1 MPVTAI
7 TGSASGIGAATSTM
21 LQAAGHR
28 VIGIDLRGAQVCAD
42 LSTPEGRAHAVQA
55 VLDESGGVLDSLVLC
70 AGLGSDFTPAAKV
83 VSVNYFGAVELLDG
97 LLPAL
102 RSAGTSPSTSR
113 NAAAVVVSSVAST
126 QLSWEKNPLARALA
140 AGDEQAVAAV
150 LDSFGERAS
159 HVAYAGSK
167 NALTVAVRQR
177 VAAWAQA
184 GVRINAVAPGAVMT
198 PLLQR
203 GLDDP
208 RIGPLIRD
216 FVAPIARRAEPAE
229 IASLIGYLLSEQAA
243 YIHGAQIV
251 IDGGIDALARPT
263 AF

>member
-7 TGSASGIGAATSTM
+7 TGSASGIGAATSAM

-28 VIGIDLRGAQVCAD
+28 IIGIDLRDAQVIAD
-42 LSTPEGRAHAVQA
+42 LSTREGRAHAVQA
-55 VLDESGGVLDSLVLC
+55 VLDACGGALDSLVLC
-70 AGLGSDFTPAAKV
+70 AGLGADFVPAGKV
-83 VSVNYFGAVELLDG
+83 VSVNYFGAVDLLDG
-97 LLPAL
+97 LLPTLAT
-102 RSAGTSPSTSR
+102 RADAAHHP
-113 NAAAVVVSSVAST
+113 AAVVVSSVAST
-126 QLSWEKNPLARALA
+126 QLTWAQNPLAPALA
-140 AGDEQAVAAV
+140 AGDESAAATA
-150 LDSFGERAS
+150 LDAFGARAG

-177 VAAWAQA
+177 AAAWAQA
-184 GVRINAVAPGAVMT
+184 GVRINTVAPGAVMT

-229 IASLIGYLLSEQAA
+229 IAALIGYLLSDQAA
-243 YIHGAQIV
+243 YIHGAQMV
-251 IDGGIDALARPT
+251 IDGGIDAVARPT

>member
-1 MPVTAI
+1 
-7 TGSASGIGAATSTM
+7 
-21 LQAAGHR
+21 
-28 VIGIDLRGAQVCAD
+28 
-42 LSTPEGRAHAVQA
+42 
-55 VLDESGGVLDSLVLC
+55 
-70 AGLGSDFTPAAKV
+70 
-83 VSVNYFGAVELLDG
+83 

-102 RSAGTSPSTSR
+102 RSASGTPR

-126 QLSWEKNPLARALA
+126 QLSWEQNPLARALA
-140 AGDEQAVAAV
+140 ASDERVVAAV
-150 LDSFGERAS
+150 LDSFGERAG

-251 IDGGIDALARPT
+251 IDGGIDAAARPT

>member
-1 MPVTAI
+1 MRVTAI
-7 TGSASGIGAATSTM
+7 TGSASGIGAATSAM

-28 VIGIDLRGAQVCAD
+28 IIGIDLRGTQVNAD
-42 LSTPEGRAHAVQA
+42 LSTPDGRAHAVQA
-55 VLDESGGVLDSLVLC
+55 VLDECGGTLDSLVLC
-70 AGLGSDFTPAAKV
+70 AGLGSDFSPASTV
-83 VSVNYFGAVELLDG
+83 VSVNYFGAVQLLDG

-102 RSAGTSPSTSR
+102 SSACRAGRP
-113 NAAAVVVSSVAST
+113 AAAVAVSSVAST
-126 QLSWEKNPLARALA
+126 QLSWETNPLAGALS
-140 AGDEQAVAAV
+140 AGDEGAVAAV
-150 LDSFGERAS
+150 LDSFGERAG

-167 NALTVAVRQR
+167 NALTVAVRRR
-177 VAAWAQA
+177 VASWAQA
-184 GVRINAVAPGAVMT
+184 GVRLNAVAPGAVTT

-243 YIHGAQIV
+243 YIHGAQLV
-251 IDGGIDALARPT
+251 IDGGIDAAARPT

>member
-7 TGSASGIGAATSTM
+7 SGSASGIGAATSAM

-70 AGLGSDFTPAAKV
+70 AGLSSDSTPPAKV
-83 VSVNYFGAVELLDG
+83 VSVNYFGAVELLDS

-102 RSAGTSPSTSR
+102 GRSSGAPGH
-113 NAAAVVVSSVAST
+113 AAAVVVSSVAST
-126 QLSWEKNPLARALA
+126 HLSWDKNPLATVLS
-140 AGDEQAVAAV
+140 AGDESAVAAV
-150 LDSFGERAS
+150 LDSFGARAGF
-159 HVAYAGSK
+159 VAYAGSK

-177 VAAWAQA
+177 VGAWAQA
-184 GVRINAVAPGAVMT
+184 GVRLNTVAPGVVMT

-208 RIGPLIRD
+208 KIGPLIRD
-216 FVAPIARRAEPAE
+216 FVAPIARRAEPSE
-229 IASLIGYLLSEQAA
+229 IASLISFLLSEQAA
-243 YIHGAQIV
+243 YIHGAQMV
-251 IDGGIDALARPT
+251 IDGGIDAATRPT
-263 AF
+263 VF

>member
-1 MPVTAI
+1 MPITAI
-7 TGSASGIGAATSTM
+7 SGSASGIGAATSAM

-28 VIGIDLRGAQVCAD
+28 VIGIDLRGAQVNAD

-102 RSAGTSPSTSR
+102 GNAGRASGAPR

-126 QLSWEKNPLARALA
+126 QLNWEQNPLAKALS
-140 AGDEQAVAAV
+140 AGDENAVAAV
-150 LDSFGERAS
+150 LDSFGARAGN
-159 HVAYAGSK
+159 VAYAGAK

-177 VAAWAQA
+177 VGVWAKA
-184 GVRINAVAPGAVMT
+184 GVRLNAVAPGAVMT

-208 RIGPLIRD
+208 KIGPLIRD

-229 IASLIGYLLSEQAA
+229 IASLIGYLLCEQAA

-251 IDGGIDALARPT
+251 IDGGIDAAARPT